1 ANTALGYDN
10 TLPVTIDEM
19 LMATRAVR
27 RGVKRA
33 MIVGDLPFGTF
44 QAGHDDAM
52 RAALRFIKEGGT
64 EAVKVE
70 GGRNR
75 LALVRQMVENGIP
88 VMGHIGLTPQSVL
101 QMGGYKLQ
109 GKTLAAA
116 RAIVDDAL
124 SLEAAG
130 AFAVVLEVIPSSLAR
145 TITRQLK
152 IPTIGIGAGPDTDAQ
167 VLVINDLLGLIF
179 GKSAK
184 FVRRYADL
192 RATISEAIKSYA
204 DDVRN
209 ANYPTAQEAYDVS
222 REVAGQLERMT
233 TRSDEGEDGYVL
245 FAELGNVQQ
254 ASERI
259 VALTRSGSG
268 ACRTPELFYG
278 NRHPRRAHA
287 FDSREAGRRSEARRL
302 CPDHGLAARRPPCS
316 GADGAADD

>member
-1 ANTALGYDN
+1 MSHIPQQPDPQPSDANKPPAEKVTVPLLHSLKQSGRKIVMLTAYDYPTARLADEAGVDIILVGDSLANTALGYDN

-245 FAELGNVQQ
+245 FAE
-254 ASERI
+254 
-259 VALTRSGSG
+259 
-268 ACRTPELFYG
+268 
-278 NRHPRRAHA
+278 
-287 FDSREAGRRSEARRL
+287 
-302 CPDHGLAARRPPCS
+302 
-316 GADGAADD
+316 

>member
-1 ANTALGYDN
+1 MSHLTEQQPDTDKVTVPRLQAFKERGRKIVMLTAYDYPTARLADEAGVEIILIGDSLANTALGYDN

-19 LMATRAVR
+19 LVATRAVR

-33 MIVGDLPFGTF
+33 LLVADLPFGTF
-44 QAGHDDAM
+44 QASTDDAI
-52 RAALRFIKEGGT
+52 RAALRFVKEGGA

-116 RAIVDDAL
+116 RGLVDDAL

-130 AFAVVLEVIPSSLAR
+130 AFAIVLEVIPTSLGR
-145 TITRQLK
+145 IITRQIK

-167 VLVINDLLGLIF
+167 VLVINDLLGLTF
-179 GKSAK
+179 GRTAK
-184 FVRRYADL
+184 FVRQYADL
-192 RATISEAIKSYA
+192 RTTMSEAIKHFA

-209 ANYPTAQEAYDVS
+209 AHYPSAQESYDVS
-222 REVAGQLERMT
+222 REVAEQLERLT
-233 TRSDEGEDGYVL
+233 DEDESNYVL
-245 FAELGNVQQ
+245 FAE
-254 ASERI
+254 
-259 VALTRSGSG
+259 
-268 ACRTPELFYG
+268 
-278 NRHPRRAHA
+278 
-287 FDSREAGRRSEARRL
+287 
-302 CPDHGLAARRPPCS
+302 
-316 GADGAADD
+316 